1 MKDYRKEIAVY
12 IDHEVET
19 LRALDKDAINDA
31 LNLLLETMCIAF
43 LGTVVGAVIS
53 VPFAF
58 LTAQNLVP
66 KPIAF
71 IGRLIV
77 MAVRTIPSFIY
88 GLMFISVTGP
98 GPAPPGVFDLLHFG
112 HFELFRRIRELVG
125 ENGKV
130 YVMLQIDEMI
140 AKYKPGCK
148 SVYDFTTRQ
157 KMIETLRTV
166 DKAMPYDVV
175 GVDAVKDIGFDILV
189 VGPEHTNER
198 FQRLFK
204 WCAENG
210 KEVITLPRTEG
221 ISTTKLKALIKDM

>member
-1 MKDYRKEIAVY
+1 MSNYTGK
-12 IDHEVET
+12 T
-19 LRALDKDAINDA
+19 AI
-31 LNLLLETMCIAF
+31 TF
-43 LGTVVGAVIS
+43 
-53 VPFAF
+53 
-58 LTAQNLVP
+58 
-66 KPIAF
+66 
-71 IGRLIV
+71 
-77 MAVRTIPSFIY
+77 
-88 GLMFISVTGP
+88 
-98 GPAPPGVFDLLHFG
+98 GVFDLLHFG

-166 DKAMPYDVV
+166 DRAIPYDVV
-175 GVDAVKDIGFDILV
+175 GVDAVKDIGFDILI

-210 KEVITLPRTEG
+210 KEVVTLPRTEG
-221 ISTTKLKALIKDM
+221 ISTSALKAIIKDL

>member
-1 MKDYRKEIAVY
+1 MSNYTGK
-12 IDHEVET
+12 T
-19 LRALDKDAINDA
+19 AI
-31 LNLLLETMCIAF
+31 TF
-43 LGTVVGAVIS
+43 
-53 VPFAF
+53 
-58 LTAQNLVP
+58 
-66 KPIAF
+66 
-71 IGRLIV
+71 
-77 MAVRTIPSFIY
+77 
-88 GLMFISVTGP
+88 
-98 GPAPPGVFDLLHFG
+98 GVFDLLHFG

-166 DKAMPYDVV
+166 DRAIPYDVV
-175 GVDAVKDIGFDILV
+175 GVDAVKHIGFDILI

-210 KEVITLPRTEG
+210 KEVVTLPRTEG
-221 ISTTKLKALIKDM
+221 ISTSALKAIIKDL

>member
-1 MKDYRKEIAVY
+1 MSNYTGK
-12 IDHEVET
+12 T
-19 LRALDKDAINDA
+19 AI
-31 LNLLLETMCIAF
+31 TF
-43 LGTVVGAVIS
+43 
-53 VPFAF
+53 
-58 LTAQNLVP
+58 
-66 KPIAF
+66 
-71 IGRLIV
+71 
-77 MAVRTIPSFIY
+77 
-88 GLMFISVTGP
+88 
-98 GPAPPGVFDLLHFG
+98 GVFDLLHFG

-166 DKAMPYDVV
+166 DRAIPYDVV
-175 GVDAVKDIGFDILV
+175 GVEAVKDIGFDILV

-210 KEVITLPRTEG
+210 KEVVTLPRTEG
-221 ISTTKLKALIKDM
+221 ISTSALKAIIKDL